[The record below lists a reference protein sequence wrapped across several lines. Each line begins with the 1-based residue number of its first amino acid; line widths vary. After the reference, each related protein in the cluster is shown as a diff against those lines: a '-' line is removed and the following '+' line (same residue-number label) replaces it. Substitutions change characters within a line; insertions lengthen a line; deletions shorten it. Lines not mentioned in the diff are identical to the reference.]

1 MTTTDT
7 RLDSE
12 RLARVEQFLYR
23 EARLLDDREFYA
35 WMDLLADDFLYW
47 LPILPDSDPD
57 AETSIIYD
65 DRKLVDERV
74 FRLLETP
81 AHAQSPPSRTQHDI
95 TNVSIVDVDGDDLE
109 VHCNLTVHE
118 MRPGDPGQVG
128 LGHPRRFAARC
139 RYRLTERDPSFLIR
153 SKVCLL
159 LDRDRPLYNLTFIL

>member
-1 MTTTDT
+1 MPSDTTTDVET
-7 RLDSE
+7 IT
-12 RLARVEQFLYR
+12 RVEQFLYR
-23 EARLLDDREFYA
+23 EARLLDERDFYA
-35 WMDLLADDFLYW
+35 WMELLADDFVYW
-47 LPILPDSDPD
+47 VPIIPGTDP
-57 AETSIIYD
+57 EQQTSVVYD

-95 TNVSIVDVDGDDLE
+95 TNVEVLGRDGDVLD
-109 VHCNLTVHE
+109 VRCNLTVHE

-139 RYRLTERDPSFLIR
+139 EYVLVDDGEDLRVR
-153 SKVCLL
+153 SKTCLL